1 MVSAS
6 VELLRIDR
14 LRNVEHTEVDIRG
27 PCSLFVGANGSGK
40 TSVLEAVYLL
50 ARGKSF
56 RGRRSGDLTSLGKE
70 VTRVVG
76 DIREGGEDAVWQLAY
91 LRKRTVRA
99 RYVKGVMVGDGAEFA
114 RWFVVRLIGEGSG
127 RLFEGEPAVRRCFL
141 DLNLFHVEQR
151 GSEVLRAFKRVLEQR
166 NAWLRS
172 GARGRPL
179 WDHEFVRL
187 GVDLDQA
194 RKGLFSDLRE
204 AFLVLAEGFPFL
216 KGITLTFRS
225 GWPDGVHLADAV
237 AADSGGEQISGH
249 TRVGPHRADFSLRN
263 RDGELPMS
271 RGQTK
276 IVVCLL
282 QLAFERV
289 QMSRLGYG
297 SVWLL
302 DDLWADLDSRS
313 WGILCSLF
321 RSTGGQCIYTRVG
334 DTDGLEVLGLPSD
347 TRLFHVERGTVVDLS

>member
-1 MVSAS
+1 MVGAS
-6 VELLRIDR
+6 VELLRIDG
-14 LRNVEHTEVDIRG
+14 LRNIEHTEVDVRG

-76 DIREGGEDAVWQLAY
+76 DVREGGEDAVSQLAY
-91 LRKRTVRA
+91 VRNRA
-99 RYVKGVMVGDGAEFA
+99 VRVRYVKGVMVGDGAEFA
-114 RWFVVRLIGEGSG
+114 KWFVVRLIGEGAG
-127 RLFEGEPAVRRCFL
+127 RLFEGEPAVRRSFL

-151 GSEVLRAFKRVLEQR
+151 GAEVLRAYKRILEQR
-166 NAWLRS
+166 NAWLRA

-179 WDHEFVRL
+179 WDQEFIRL
-187 GVDLDQA
+187 GVDLDLA
-194 RKGLFSDLRE
+194 RKGLFSGLQT
-204 AFLVLAEGFPFL
+204 AFLAQARGFPFL
-216 KGITLTFRS
+216 DGATLMFRS
-225 GWPDGVHLADAV
+225 GWPEGVELADAV
-237 AADSGGEQISGH
+237 AADAGGEQISGY

-263 RDGELPMS
+263 RDGELPLS

-282 QLAFERV
+282 QLAFEQV
-289 QMSRLGYG
+289 QVGRLGYG

-302 DDLWADLDSRS
+302 DDLWAELDYRS
-313 WGILCSLF
+313 CRMLCSLF
-321 RSTGGQCIYTRVG
+321 GSTGGQCLYTRVG
-334 DTDGLEVLGLPSD
+334 DMGALARTNLPAD